1 MINAANGFKGSSLP
15 SGRQGFEGSSQNLGV
30 RTIEALTSSRGIYGE
45 RIIMKIAIS
54 GKGGVGKTTLAGVMA
69 RILASQGRKVLAID
83 ADPDSNL
90 ASAIGLSK
98 EALAKLSPIASM
110 TSLIE
115 ERTGSKK
122 GSYGTM
128 FKLNPKVDDLPDDMG
143 VTHEGVKLLLLG
155 CIPQGGGGCFCAE
168 NVLLK
173 NLVRHLLVQREE
185 ALIIDMEAGL
195 EHLGRGSTGYVDAL
209 IIVVEPGQR
218 SIGTAK
224 QIKKLGE
231 DLKIKKIMIVGNKVG
246 SDEDRKIIEENLS
259 DFPILGH
266 MSYNPRIL
274 QADRE
279 GRSPYDI
286 DDKIKEEVKEIL
298 TELEKRI

>member
-1 MINAANGFKGSSLP
+1 
-15 SGRQGFEGSSQNLGV
+15 
-30 RTIEALTSSRGIYGE
+30 
-45 RIIMKIAIS
+45 MKIAIS

-69 RILASQGRKVLAID
+69 RILAHRGRKVLAID

-90 ASAIGLSK
+90 ASAIGLPK
-98 EALAKLSPIASM
+98 ETLSKLSPIASM
-110 TSLIE
+110 TSMIE
-115 ERTGSKK
+115 ERTGAKK

-143 VTHEGVKLLLLG
+143 VSYEGVKLLLLG
-155 CIPQGGGGCFCAE
+155 CIPQGGGGCFCPE

-209 IIVVEPGQR
+209 VIVVEPGQR
-218 SIGTAK
+218 AMNTAR

-231 DLKIKKIMIVGNKVG
+231 DLKIKNTMIVGNKVTG
-246 SDEDRKIIEENLS
+246 EEDRRLIEEQLS
-259 DFPILGH
+259 DFPVLGH
-266 MSYNPRIL
+266 MSFNPKIL

-279 GRSPYDI
+279 GKSPYDI
-286 DDKIKEEVKEIL
+286 DEKIKEEVEAIL
-298 TELEKRI
+298 KELEKRI

>member
-1 MINAANGFKGSSLP
+1 
-15 SGRQGFEGSSQNLGV
+15 
-30 RTIEALTSSRGIYGE
+30 
-45 RIIMKIAIS
+45 MKIAIS

-69 RILASQGRKVLAID
+69 RILANRGRKVLAID

-90 ASAIGLSK
+90 ASAIGLPR

-110 TSLIE
+110 TSMIE
-115 ERTGSKK
+115 ERTGAKK

-128 FKLNPKVDDLPDDMG
+128 FKLNPKVDDIPDDMG
-143 VTHEGVKLLLLG
+143 VTYQGVKLLLLG
-155 CIPQGGGGCFCAE
+155 CIPQGGGGCFCPE

-218 SIGTAK
+218 AMNTAR
-224 QIKKLGE
+224 QIRKLGE
-231 DLKIKKIMIVGNKVG
+231 DLKIKNMMIVGNKVN
-246 SDEDRKIIEENLS
+246 SEEDRRLIEEHLS

-266 MSYNPRIL
+266 MSFNPKIL

-279 GRSPYDI
+279 GKSPYDI
-286 DDKIKEEVKEIL
+286 DEKIKEEVEAIL
-298 TELEKRI
+298 TELEKKI

>member
-1 MINAANGFKGSSLP
+1 
-15 SGRQGFEGSSQNLGV
+15 
-30 RTIEALTSSRGIYGE
+30 
-45 RIIMKIAIS
+45 MKIAIS

-69 RILASQGRKVLAID
+69 RILAHRGRKVLAID

-90 ASAIGLSK
+90 ASAIGLPK

-110 TSLIE
+110 TSMIE
-115 ERTGSKK
+115 ERTGAKK

-143 VTHEGVKLLLLG
+143 VSYQGVKLLLLG
-155 CIPQGGGGCFCAE
+155 CIPQRGGGCFCPE

-209 IIVVEPGQR
+209 VIVVEPGQR
-218 SIGTAK
+218 AMNTAR

-231 DLKIKKIMIVGNKVG
+231 DLKIKNTMIVGNKVT
-246 SDEDRKIIEENLS
+246 SEEDRRFIEEQLS
-259 DFPILGH
+259 DFPVLGH
-266 MSYNPRIL
+266 MSFNPKIL

-279 GRSPYDI
+279 GKSPYDI
-286 DDKIKEEVKEIL
+286 DEKIKEEVGAIL
-298 TELEKRI
+298 KELEKRI

>member
-1 MINAANGFKGSSLP
+1 
-15 SGRQGFEGSSQNLGV
+15 
-30 RTIEALTSSRGIYGE
+30 
-45 RIIMKIAIS
+45 MKVAIS

-69 RILASQGRKVLAID
+69 RLLADEGRKVLAID

-90 ASAIGLSK
+90 ASAIGLPK
-98 EALAKLSPIASM
+98 ELTAKLSPIASM

-115 ERTGSKK
+115 ERTGAKK
-122 GSYGTM
+122 GTFGAL
-128 FKLNPKVDDLPDDMG
+128 FKLNPKVDDLPDELG
-143 VTHEGVKLLLLG
+143 VTYQGVKLLLLG
-155 CIPQGGGGCFCAE
+155 SIPQGGGGCFCPE

-173 NLVRHLLVQREE
+173 NLLRHILIQRDE

-218 SIGTAK
+218 AINTAR
-224 QIKKLGE
+224 QIRKLAE
-231 DLKIKKIMIVGNKVG
+231 DLKIQRILIVGNKVT
-246 SDEDRKIIEENLS
+246 SEQDRKLIEENLA

-266 MSYNPRIL
+266 ISFNPMIL

-279 GRSPYDI
+279 GQSPYDLDGQI
-286 DDKIKEEVKEIL
+286 REEVKAIL
-298 TELEKRI
+298 KELEKRI

>member
-1 MINAANGFKGSSLP
+1 
-15 SGRQGFEGSSQNLGV
+15 
-30 RTIEALTSSRGIYGE
+30 
-45 RIIMKIAIS
+45 MKIAIS
-54 GKGGVGKTTLAGVMA
+54 GKGGVGKTTLAGVLA
-69 RILASQGRKVLAID
+69 RILAHQGRKVLAID

-90 ASAIGLSK
+90 ASAIGLPK
-98 EALAKLSPIASM
+98 DVLAKLSPIASM
-110 TSLIE
+110 TSMIE
-115 ERTGSKK
+115 ERTGAKK

-143 VTHEGVKLLLLG
+143 VVYQGVKLLLLG
-155 CIPQGGGGCFCAE
+155 CIPQGGGGCFCPE

-195 EHLGRGSTGYVDAL
+195 EHLGRGSTGHVDAL
-209 IIVVEPGQR
+209 VIVVEPGQR
-218 SIGTAK
+218 AMNTAK

-231 DLKIKKIMIVGNKVG
+231 DLKIKNMMTVGNKIT
-246 SDEDRKIIEENLS
+246 SEEDRRLIEEQLS
-259 DFPILGH
+259 DFPVLGH
-266 MSYNPRIL
+266 MSFNPKVL

-279 GRSPYDI
+279 GKSPYDI
-286 DDKIKEEVKEIL
+286 DEKIKEEVGAIL

>member
-1 MINAANGFKGSSLP
+1 
-15 SGRQGFEGSSQNLGV
+15 
-30 RTIEALTSSRGIYGE
+30 
-45 RIIMKIAIS
+45 MKIAIS

-69 RILASQGRKVLAID
+69 RILAHQGRKVLAID

-90 ASAIGLSK
+90 ASAIGLPK
-98 EALAKLSPIASM
+98 EVLAKLLPIASM
-110 TSLIE
+110 TSMIE
-115 ERTGSKK
+115 ERTGAKK

-143 VTHEGVKLLLLG
+143 VVYQGVKLLLLG
-155 CIPQGGGGCFCAE
+155 CIPQGGGGCFCPE

-209 IIVVEPGQR
+209 VIVVEPGQR
-218 SIGTAK
+218 AINTAR

-231 DLKIKKIMIVGNKVG
+231 DLHIKKIMIVGNKVT
-246 SDEDRKIIEENLS
+246 SEEDRKIIEENLS
-259 DFPILGH
+259 DFPVLGH
-266 MSYNPRIL
+266 MSFNPKVL

-279 GRSPYDI
+279 GKSPMT
-286 DDKIKEEVKEIL
+286 L
-298 TELEKRI
+298 TKKSKRK

>member
-1 MINAANGFKGSSLP
+1 
-15 SGRQGFEGSSQNLGV
+15 
-30 RTIEALTSSRGIYGE
+30 
-45 RIIMKIAIS
+45 MKIAIS

-69 RILASQGRKVLAID
+69 RILANRGRKVLAID

-90 ASAIGLSK
+90 ASAIGLPN
-98 EALAKLSPIASM
+98 EALAKLTPIASM
-110 TSLIE
+110 TSMIE

-122 GSYGTM
+122 GSFGSM
-128 FKLNPKVDDLPDDMG
+128 FKLNPKVDDIPDEMG
-143 VTHEGVKLLLLG
+143 VTYQGVRLLLLG
-155 CIPQGGGGCFCAE
+155 CIPQGGGGCFCPE

-173 NLVRHLLVQREE
+173 NLVRYVLVQRDE

-218 SIGTAK
+218 AMNTAK

-231 DLKIKKIMIVGNKVG
+231 DLNIKNTMIVGNKVN
-246 SDEDRKIIEENLS
+246 SEEDRRLIEEQLS
-259 DFPILGH
+259 DFPVLGH
-266 MSYNPRIL
+266 MSFNPKVV

-279 GRSPYDI
+279 GKSPYDI
-286 DDKIKEEVKEIL
+286 DDKIKEEVSAIL

>member
-1 MINAANGFKGSSLP
+1 
-15 SGRQGFEGSSQNLGV
+15 
-30 RTIEALTSSRGIYGE
+30 
-45 RIIMKIAIS
+45 MKIAIS

-69 RILASQGRKVLAID
+69 RILAERGRKVLAID

-98 EALAKLSPIASM
+98 EALARLSPIASM

-218 SIGTAK
+218 AIGTAR

-231 DLKIKKIMIVGNKVG
+231 DLKIKRIMIVGNKIS
-246 SDEDRKIIEENLS
+246 SDEDKRIIEENLS

-266 MSYNPRIL
+266 MSHNPKVL

-286 DDKIKEEVKEIL
+286 DDRIKEEVRRIL
-298 TELEKRI
+298 AELEKRI

>member
-1 MINAANGFKGSSLP
+1 
-15 SGRQGFEGSSQNLGV
+15 
-30 RTIEALTSSRGIYGE
+30 
-45 RIIMKIAIS
+45 MKIAIS

-69 RILASQGRKVLAID
+69 RLLADEGRKVLAID

-90 ASAIGLSK
+90 ASAIGLPK
-98 EALAKLSPIASM
+98 ELTAKLSPIASM

-115 ERTGSKK
+115 ERTGAKK
-122 GSYGTM
+122 GTFGAL
-128 FKLNPKVDDLPDDMG
+128 FKLNPKVDDLPDELG
-143 VTHEGVKLLLLG
+143 VTYQGVKLLLLG
-155 CIPQGGGGCFCAE
+155 SIPQGGGGCFCPE

-173 NLVRHLLVQREE
+173 NLLRHILIQRDE

-218 SIGTAK
+218 AINTAR
-224 QIKKLGE
+224 QIRKLAE
-231 DLKIKKIMIVGNKVG
+231 DLKIQRIMIVGNKVT
-246 SDEDRKIIEENLS
+246 SEQDRKLIEENLA

-266 MSYNPRIL
+266 ISFNPMIL

-279 GRSPYDI
+279 GQSPYDLDGQI
-286 DDKIKEEVKEIL
+286 REEVKAIVK
-298 TELEKRI
+298 ELEKRI

>member
-1 MINAANGFKGSSLP
+1 
-15 SGRQGFEGSSQNLGV
+15 
-30 RTIEALTSSRGIYGE
+30 
-45 RIIMKIAIS
+45 MKIAIS

-69 RILASQGRKVLAID
+69 RILADQGRKVLAID

-90 ASAIGLSK
+90 ASAIGLPK

-122 GSYGTM
+122 GTFGSM
-128 FKLNPKVDDLPDDMG
+128 FKLNPKVDDLPDEMG
-143 VTHEGVKLLLLG
+143 VNYQGVKLLLLG
-155 CIPQGGGGCFCAE
+155 CIPQGGGGCFCPE

-195 EHLGRGSTGYVDAL
+195 EHLGRGSTGSVDAL

-218 SIGTAK
+218 AISTAK

-231 DLKIKKIMIVGNKVG
+231 DLRIKNMMIVGNKVN
-246 SDEDRKIIEENLS
+246 SDQDRQIIEGNLS
-259 DFPILGH
+259 DFPVLGH
-266 MSYNPRIL
+266 MSFNPKVL

-279 GRSPYDI
+279 GKSPYDI
-286 DDKIKEEVKEIL
+286 DEKIKDEVKVIL
-298 TELEKRI
+298 TELEKRLHQ

>member
-1 MINAANGFKGSSLP
+1 
-15 SGRQGFEGSSQNLGV
+15 
-30 RTIEALTSSRGIYGE
+30 
-45 RIIMKIAIS
+45 MKLAIS

-69 RILASQGRKVLAID
+69 RILADQGRKVLAID

-90 ASAIGLSK
+90 ASAIGLPK

-115 ERTGSKK
+115 ERTGAKK
-122 GSYGTM
+122 GTYGPM
-128 FKLNPKVDDLPDDMG
+128 FKLNPKVDDLPDEMG
-143 VTHEGVKLLLLG
+143 VSHEGVKLLLLG
-155 CIPQGGGGCFCAE
+155 CIPQGGGGCFCPE

-218 SIGTAK
+218 AINTAR

-231 DLKIKKIMIVGNKVG
+231 DLHLKKMMVVGNKVT
-246 SDEDRKIIEENLS
+246 SDDDRKVIEENLS
-259 DFPILGH
+259 DFPVLGH
-266 MSYNPRIL
+266 MSFNPRVL

-279 GRSPYDI
+279 GRSPYDM
-286 DDKIKEEVKEIL
+286 DERIKSEVGAIL
-298 TELEKRI
+298 GELEKRI